1 MTTPAAPAASGNP
14 PDQFTVERVELVAGD
29 DIAIY
34 YVNLFEVGH
43 TPFDFTI
50 SAARLPAKH
59 RPEVIAE
66 AGPPGATGRR
76 RGWKPAIASL
86 RTPKSH
92 AVSHLHIG

>member
-1 MTTPAAPAASGNP
+1 
-14 PDQFTVERVELVAGD
+14 VVELVAGD

-66 AGPPGATGRR
+66 AREEKVLRRDVEVQLVFPANVIPALIVADARTRLSARHTGGDGR
-76 RGWKPAIASL
+76 
-86 RTPKSH
+86 
-92 AVSHLHIG
+92 